1 MGRHSGKEYMACRE
15 GIHGSRCGGTMYAQA
30 TLQSRCRRDT
40 CGWNLAGLLGSEM
53 STPVSLAQSPRS
65 QHPPIAC
72 GEPPQA
78 FCCTAELC
86 ARRAGCSPN
95 AGEMGMCLILLSA
108 PSSVERSKAFVLTFS
123 WRHPLHPPGWEL
135 TLHSGGW
142 ENEVPLALKPFTSF
156 FATFKIL
163 LIFLCSRGEE
173 PCSMKLLGCFPWPCM
188 QFKVSHLWTEELQ
201 LGL

>member
-1 MGRHSGKEYMACRE
+1 MPDAQSHLGISVLTVTPQQLLRCVGFAAELMSKSSGLDWIGLAAVDTGRHSGKEYMACRE

-108 PSSVERSKAFVLTFS
+108 PSSVERSKALVLTFS
-123 WRHPLHPPGWEL
+123 WRHPLHPSW
-135 TLHSGGW
+135 
-142 ENEVPLALKPFTSF
+142 VRAYTS
-156 FATFKIL
+156 
-163 LIFLCSRGEE
+163 
-173 PCSMKLLGCFPWPCM
+173 
-188 QFKVSHLWTEELQ
+188 
-201 LGL
+201 